1 MLAGTRN
8 LRMNLTRSKLICVS
22 LVLGA
27 ALLDLKSKR
36 RFRCS
41 MKFFICAVRIFSIL
55 LGPALLL
62 NTGCKPKKPAVVE
75 TPSAPAPATPATN
88 SVVETKPAPAGTTIT
103 PEEAGNH
110 IGKIMTVRGK
120 VDRVHVSQKGDVFI
134 DMGGKHPNA
143 TFTAICFKQVIPTAQ
158 LEPLAGKTISIS
170 GKIKE
175 YNGKV
180 EIILESA
187 DQIAE

>member
-1 MLAGTRN
+1 MVFG
-8 LRMNLTRSKLICVS
+8 V
-22 LVLGA
+22 
-27 ALLDLKSKR
+27 
-36 RFRCS
+36 
-41 MKFFICAVRIFSIL
+41 
-55 LGPALLL
+55 ALLL
-62 NTGCKPKKPAVVE
+62 TIGCKPKE
-75 TPSAPAPATPATN
+75 
-88 SVVETKPAPAGTTIT
+88 SVVVQAPVAPTEIAPPTNAVAETKPGPAATIIT
-103 PEEAGNH
+103 PEDAGNH
-110 IGKIMTVRGK
+110 IGKTMTVRGK

-158 LEPLAGKTISIS
+158 LEQLSGKTISIT